1 MLPKTGPAPVF
12 VSVVVAIFVT
22 SVSLAA
28 SPEHQTPPSESRQA
42 PTFSRDV
49 APIVYEQCSTCHRP
63 GESGPFPLLTYEDV
77 RARGKQ
83 IADVVQRRVMP
94 PWPPDGSGPP
104 LVGERRLTDRQI
116 GTLRS
121 WVMAGMPQGDPALL
135 PPRPQWPEGWQ
146 LGTPDLVVAMDQSFA
161 MPAASGEVFRR
172 FVAAIPLDRPR
183 YVRAVEFRPGSAHVV
198 HHAILRL
205 DPTRSTRRLVSRPA
219 EERNQGFGGMLFA
232 EDASRGPEGFF
243 LGWSPGR
250 VATMGPP
257 DLAWRLDS
265 GTDLVFELHLMP
277 TGSTEEV
284 RAMAGFFFT
293 DTPPA
298 RTPVAVQL
306 GSYSIDIA
314 PGDRNYWIEDSYR
327 VPVDLD
333 VLSVYPHAHYLA
345 REVETT
351 ATFPDGTRKLLL
363 RIPDWDFDWQDEYRF
378 VEPVRLPKGSTLAM
392 RIRYDNSAENPRN
405 PRQRSE
411 RVVYGGR
418 SVDEMGNVWMQVVP
432 RDARDLNTL
441 REDYRQKS
449 LRRSTES
456 YERLV
461 AAMPDL
467 APIRLTLG
475 SSYVHLGRLREG
487 IEQLTEAV
495 RLDDADPVA
504 HYNLG
509 SALSSAGEIERA
521 QRHLARAIELKPDY
535 AEAHNNLGAI
545 ARAQG
550 RADDAVAHFT
560 RAIKA
565 DPNFAYAQNN
575 LGSTLRSLGRID
587 EAIEHY
593 RHALAASPDYAD
605 ARYNLGLALH
615 LRGRTREAIGE
626 LERIE
631 RIEHLDHADALS
643 MLAWILSTSRDAAL
657 RQPARAVTLAERAA
671 ALAAADA
678 STIDTLA
685 ASYAANGQFEK
696 AVEAGERALRLANG
710 GGLKGLAAEIEA
722 RIALFRKKQPFIE
735 K

>member
-1 MLPKTGPAPVF
+1 MLSKTCPAVF
-12 VSVVVAIFVT
+12 VIVAI
-22 SVSLAA
+22 SAVSGSLRAY
-28 SPEHQTPPSESRQA
+28 PEFQGPTLEARQS

-49 APIVYEQCSTCHRP
+49 APIVYQYCSTCHRP
-63 GESGPFPLLTYEDV
+63 GGAGPFPLLTYEDV
-77 RARGKQ
+77 RVRARQ
-83 IADVVQRRVMP
+83 IADVVARRVMP
-94 PWPPDGSGPP
+94 PWPPDESGPP
-104 LVGERRLTDRQI
+104 LVGERRLTEAQI
-116 GTLRS
+116 RTIRE
-121 WVMAGMPQGDPALL
+121 WVSAGMPPGDAAAL
-135 PPRPQWPEGWQ
+135 PPPPRWSEGWQ
-146 LGTPDLVVAMDQSFA
+146 LGPPDLVVSMDHAFA
-161 MPAASGEVFRR
+161 MPPDGAEVFRR
-172 FVAAIPLDRPR
+172 FVAAIPLDRSQ
-183 YVRAVEFRPGSAHVV
+183 YVRAVEFRPGSAGVI

-219 EERNQGFGGMLFA
+219 EEPRQGFGGMLFA

-250 VATMGPP
+250 VASMGPP
-257 DLAWRLDS
+257 DLAWRLDP

-277 TGSTEEV
+277 TGSSEEV
-284 RAMAGFFFT
+284 RATAGFFFA

-298 RTPVAVQL
+298 RTPVALQL
-306 GSYSIDIA
+306 GSYSIDIP
-314 PGDRNYWIEDSYR
+314 PGDRDYWVDDNYR
-327 VPVDLD
+327 VPIDLD
-333 VLSVYPHAHYLA
+333 LLSVYPHAHYLA

-351 ATFPDGTRKLLL
+351 ATLPDGTRKLLL
-363 RIPDWDFDWQDEYRF
+363 RIPDWDFNWQDEYRF

-405 PRQRSE
+405 PLRPPQ

-418 SVDEMGNVWMQVVP
+418 SIDEMGNVWMQVVP
-432 RDARDLNTL
+432 HDARDLNTL

-487 IEQLTEAV
+487 IEQLTAAV
-495 RLDDADPVA
+495 RLDDMDPVA

-509 SALSSAGEIERA
+509 SALSTAGDIERA

-550 RADDAVAHFT
+550 RLDEAAAHFT
-560 RAIKA
+560 RAIEA
-565 DPNFAYAQNN
+565 DPGFAFAHNN
-575 LGSTLRSLGRID
+575 LGSMLRARGQID
-587 EAIEHY
+587 EAIDHY
-593 RHALAASPDYAD
+593 RRALARSPDYAD
-605 ARYNLGLALH
+605 ARYNLALALQLH
-615 LRGRTREAIGE
+615 GRTRDAIGE
-626 LERIE
+626 LERVE
-631 RIEHLDHADALS
+631 REHPDHADALG
-643 MLAWILSTSRDAAL
+643 MLAWILATSRDAAL
-657 RQPARAVTLAERAA
+657 RQPARAVAVAERAA
-671 ALAAADA
+671 AFAPADA

-696 AVEAGERALRLANG
+696 AVVAGERALRLASDR
-710 GGLKGLAAEIEA
+710 GLKGLAAEIET
-722 RIALFRKKQPFIE
+722 RIAMFRRKEPFIE

>member
-1 MLPKTGPAPVF
+1 
-12 VSVVVAIFVT
+12 
-22 SVSLAA
+22 
-28 SPEHQTPPSESRQA
+28 
-42 PTFSRDV
+42 
-49 APIVYEQCSTCHRP
+49 
-63 GESGPFPLLTYEDV
+63 
-77 RARGKQ
+77 
-83 IADVVQRRVMP
+83 
-94 PWPPDGSGPP
+94 
-104 LVGERRLTDRQI
+104 
-116 GTLRS
+116 
-121 WVMAGMPQGDPALL
+121 
-135 PPRPQWPEGWQ
+135 
-146 LGTPDLVVAMDQSFA
+146 
-161 MPAASGEVFRR
+161 
-172 FVAAIPLDRPR
+172 
-183 YVRAVEFRPGSAHVV
+183 
-198 HHAILRL
+198 
-205 DPTRSTRRLVSRPA
+205 
-219 EERNQGFGGMLFA
+219 
-232 EDASRGPEGFF
+232 
-243 LGWSPGR
+243 
-250 VATMGPP
+250 
-257 DLAWRLDS
+257 
-265 GTDLVFELHLMP
+265 VFELHLMP
-277 TGSTEEV
+277 TGSAEEV
-284 RAMAGFFFT
+284 RATAGFFFA

-306 GSYSIDIA
+306 GSYSIDIP
-314 PGDRNYWIEDSYR
+314 PGERNYWVEDSYR

-351 ATFPDGTRKLLL
+351 AILPDGTRKRLL
-363 RIPDWDFDWQDEYRF
+363 RIPDWDFNWQDEYRF

-405 PRQRSE
+405 PRHPPE

-418 SVDEMGNVWMQVVP
+418 SIDEMGNVWMQVVP

-475 SSYVHLGRLREG
+475 SSYVHLGRLKEG

-509 SALSSAGEIERA
+509 SALSSTGEIERA
-521 QRHLARAIELKPDY
+521 QRHLARAIALKPDY

-550 RADDAVAHFT
+550 RADEAVAYFT
-560 RAIKA
+560 RAIEA
-565 DPNFAYAQNN
+565 DPSFAFAHNN
-575 LGSTLRSLGRID
+575 LGSTLRSRGRID

-593 RHALAASPDYAD
+593 RRALAASPDYAD

-615 LRGRTREAIGE
+615 LRGRTREAIAE
-626 LERIE
+626 LEHVE
-631 RIEHLDHADALS
+631 RGDLDHADALS
-643 MLAWILSTSRDAAL
+643 MLAWILATSRDAAL

-685 ASYAANGQFEK
+685 ASYAANGEFEK
-696 AVEAGERALRLANG
+696 AVETGERALRLANG
-710 GGLKGLAAEIEA
+710 RGLKALAAEIEA

>member
-1 MLPKTGPAPVF
+1 MLPKTHAATRL
-12 VSVVVAIFVT
+12 VSVAVAIFVFA
-22 SVSLAA
+22 VSLPA
-28 SPEHQTPPSESRQA
+28 SPESQAATPESRQV

-49 APIVYEQCSTCHRP
+49 APIVFEHCSTCHRP
-63 GESGPFPLLTYEDV
+63 GESGPFALLTYEDV

-94 PWPPDGSGPP
+94 PWPPDESGPR
-104 LVGERRLTDRQI
+104 LVGERRLTETQI
-116 GTLRS
+116 RTIRE
-121 WVMAGMPQGDPALL
+121 WVIAGMPQGDPVLL
-135 PPRPQWPEGWQ
+135 PPRPRWTEGWQ
-146 LGTPDLVVAMDQSFA
+146 LGTPDLVVSMDHSFP
-161 MPAASGEVFRR
+161 MPAAGGEVFRR

-183 YVRAVEFRPGSAHVV
+183 YVRAVEFRPGSARVV

-257 DLAWRLDS
+257 DLAWRLDP
-265 GTDLVFELHLMP
+265 GTDLVFELHLMS
-277 TGSTEEV
+277 TGSAEEV
-284 RAMAGFFFT
+284 RATAGFFFA
-293 DTPPA
+293 DRPPA

-306 GSYSIDIA
+306 GSYAIDIP
-314 PGDRNYWIEDSYR
+314 PGDRNYWVEDSYR

-333 VLSVYPHAHYLA
+333 VLSMYPHAHYLA
-345 REVETT
+345 SEVETT
-351 ATFPDGTRKLLL
+351 ATLPDGTRKLLL
-363 RIPDWDFDWQDEYRF
+363 RIPDWNFNWQDEYRF

-405 PRQRSE
+405 PRRPPE

-418 SVDEMGNVWMQVVP
+418 SVDEMGNVWMQVVA

-441 REDYRQKS
+441 RADYRQKS

-509 SALSSAGEIERA
+509 SALSSAGETERA
-521 QRHLARAIELKPDY
+521 QHHLARAIAIKPDY

-550 RADDAVAHFT
+550 RADEAVAHFT
-560 RAIKA
+560 RAIAA
-565 DPNFAYAQNN
+565 DPSFAFAHNN
-575 LGSTLRSLGRID
+575 LGSTLRSRGRID

-593 RHALAASPDYAD
+593 RHALAASPDYVD

-626 LERIE
+626 LERVE
-631 RIEHLDHADALS
+631 RGDPDHADGLS
-643 MLAWILSTSRDAAL
+643 MLAWILATSRDSAL

-685 ASYAANGQFEK
+685 ASYAANGEFQK
-696 AVEAGERALRLANG
+696 AVEAGERALRLANAR
-710 GGLKGLAAEIEA
+710 GLKGLAAEIEA
-722 RIALFRKKQPFIE
+722 RIALFKKKQPFIE